1 MLFPISYLIL
11 FPICHFFRKM
21 KFLIF
26 ALSLLSVDRQ
36 TVDGFRLT
44 PDAAGDK
51 ITSLPGLD
59 KMPPFSM
66 FSGYLD
72 VTKTKKLHYWFVE
85 SQRHSFL

>member
-1 MLFPISYLIL
+1 
-11 FPICHFFRKM
+11 M

-26 ALSLLSVDRQ
+26 ALSLLSVDRP
-36 TVDGFRLT
+36 VDGFRLT
-44 PDAAGDK
+44 ADAAGDK

-85 SQRHSFL
+85 SQRRRFLEHHGHLG